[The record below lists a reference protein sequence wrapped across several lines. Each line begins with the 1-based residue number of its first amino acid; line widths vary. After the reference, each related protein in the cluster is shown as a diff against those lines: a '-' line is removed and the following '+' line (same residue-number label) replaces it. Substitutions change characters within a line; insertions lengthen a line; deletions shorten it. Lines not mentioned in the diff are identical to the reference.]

1 MCGQAGLILGRRRR
15 SASER
20 ADAVAAFVHLMLLS
34 EVRGPHATGIA
45 RLQRQAPPVLRKAP
59 LPAADWLDSDTCNE
73 LLAGVDAHT
82 TALLG
87 HTRWRTRGDPGNNA
101 NNHPI
106 RAGDIVGTHNGTLYN
121 ADALFRRLRLPRF
134 AEVDSEVIFRMA
146 QRCTLEGKIDVPQ
159 LAVALS
165 RCRGQMSAA
174 LVSRIDPERIVLIK
188 GNKPLELWYHPRRKL
203 AVYASDGRF
212 LEDTLGDES
221 GWQPHALEPMT
232 ITTWDINDLT
242 TPTGHPL
249 EFRTQERRGTL
260 PAGVAA

>member
-15 SASER
+15 SNAER
-20 ADAVAAFVHLMLLS
+20 ADAVAAFVHLLLLS

-45 RLQRQAPPVLRKAP
+45 RLQCQGPPVLRKAP
-59 LPAADWLDSDTCNE
+59 IPAADWLDSDACNE
-73 LLAGVDAHT
+73 LLAGVDART

-134 AEVDSEVIFRMA
+134 AEVDSEVIFRIA
-146 QRCTLEGKIDVPQ
+146 QRCTTEGQIDVPR
-159 LAVALS
+159 LAQAL
-165 RCRGQMSAA
+165 RVCRGQMSAA
-174 LVSRIDPERIVLIK
+174 LVSRQDPERVVLIK
-188 GNKPLELWYHPRRKL
+188 GNKPLELWVHPRRKL

-212 LEDTLGDES
+212 LDDTFGDER
-221 GWQPHALEPMT
+221 GWRPHTLEPMT
-232 ITTWDINDLT
+232 ITTWDIDNLT
-242 TPTGHPL
+242 APIVHPL
-249 EFRTQERRGTL
+249 VFRTQERRGTL